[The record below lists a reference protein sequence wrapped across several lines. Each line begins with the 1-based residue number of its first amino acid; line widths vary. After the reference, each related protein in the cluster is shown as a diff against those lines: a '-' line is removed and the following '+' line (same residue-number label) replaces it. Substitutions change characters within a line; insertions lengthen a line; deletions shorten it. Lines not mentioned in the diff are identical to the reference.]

1 MLDFT
6 DLDFHKLQYV
16 NPLAGV
22 ELKEI
27 QKLKFPS
34 RRTNE
39 RNYFTLTIPNNKIL
53 QFSKTSSGRVVD
65 EYVQGTQEWT
75 FLFDYDIVS
84 LPEYEK
90 RLEVMKMLEM
100 EKLLKKRK
108 KEEEEQMKKEEEI
121 NRKL

>member
-1 MLDFT
+1 MLDFA

-53 QFSKTSSGRVVD
+53 QFSKTSNGRVVD
-65 EYVQGTQEWT
+65 EFVQGTQEWT

-84 LPEYEK
+84 LP
-90 RLEVMKMLEM
+90 
-100 EKLLKKRK
+100 
-108 KEEEEQMKKEEEI
+108 
-121 NRKL
+121 